1 MKTRIKTIYSFDF
14 DDTLFFSPRPEEGK
28 DIFKSKTGLDW
39 PYHGWWSKA
48 ETLDTDIFYVPI
60 NPWVLS
66 KYKETLQDEESIRI
80 LATGRLEKVPKM
92 RQNVE
97 KLIKEYDLDFH
108 SIHLNTM
115 GDTFMFK
122 TKLFTSLIKET
133 KCDKFV
139 MYDDRH
145 EHLVKFEDWA
155 ILQPCDVDIIDVK
168 NKTLKSF

>member
-1 MKTRIKTIYSFDF
+1 MKNIKTIYSFDF

-28 DIFKSKTGLDW
+28 GIFKSKTGLDW

-60 NPWVLS
+60 NPWVHS
-66 KYKETLQDEESIRI
+66 KYMECLSDEESIRI
-80 LATGRLEKVPKM
+80 LATGRLEKVQGM
-92 RQNVE
+92 RKNIE
-97 KLIKEYDLDFH
+97 KLIKEYGLNFN

-122 TKLFTSLIKET
+122 TKLFSSLIKET

-139 MYDDRH
+139 MYDDRYD
-145 EHLVKFEDWA
+145 HLVKFEDWA
-155 ILQPCDVDIIDVK
+155 MIQPCDIDIIDVK